1 MSNNRFLFI
10 FIAIWKWLA
19 IVFGYKHT
27 NELPPLKILSQKD
40 AYIENRK
47 KRFLETFQEKKDGEG
62 EGEGEGDDKKKKN
75 WNSNIDDVIR
85 DQTALSELLK
95 DPNNEL
101 EKKWRASIL
110 IESTPRGN
118 VIMFYDAYKRGFSYY
133 CDQTVM
139 PYEIMNAVAMKYVI
153 TFHCRDFFVDSTI
166 LPRTSLPSK
175 EEDKKEQGKS
185 TSVKDDKA
193 FVKFKTY
200 NTATKKAGVAAED
213 DKTINCFLHLGAT
226 RNWSP
231 ITKKVKPNPINGF
244 QSDMMPGGSNNKKLS
259 YLDYKNKQKLG

>member
-1 MSNNRFLFI
+1 MANNRFFLF

-19 IVFGYKHT
+19 IVFGYKLP
-27 NELPPLKILSQKD
+27 NESTPLKILSPKD
-40 AYIENRK
+40 VYIENRK
-47 KRFLETFQEKKDGEG
+47 KRFLETFQEKEDREDGEN
-62 EGEGEGDDKKKKN
+62 KKKTN

-95 DPNNEL
+95 DPNNQL
-101 EKKWRASIL
+101 EKKWRTSIL

-118 VIMFYDAYKRGFSYY
+118 VIMFYDVYKRGFSYY
-133 CDQTVM
+133 CDQAVM

-175 EEDKKEQGKS
+175 EEDKKEQSKS
-185 TSVKDDKA
+185 NPVKDDKA

-200 NTATKKAGVAAED
+200 NNATKKAGVTLEE
-213 DKTINCFLHLGAT
+213 DKTINCFLHLGAI

-231 ITKKVKPNPINGF
+231 IMKKVKHNPINGF
-244 QSDMMPGGSNNKKLS
+244 QSDMMPGGSSNKKLS
-259 YLDYKNKQKLG
+259 YLDYKNKQKS